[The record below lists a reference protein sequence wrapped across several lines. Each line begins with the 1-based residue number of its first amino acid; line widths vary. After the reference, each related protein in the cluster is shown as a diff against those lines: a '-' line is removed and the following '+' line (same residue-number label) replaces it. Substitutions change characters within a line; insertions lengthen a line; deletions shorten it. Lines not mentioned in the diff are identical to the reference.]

1 MIRPSISP
9 AYATGR
15 AACAAA
21 LVFLLASCTPA
32 STPVSNQASRPADAP
47 NQPFAHVHGMA
58 VDSDTEEVALAT
70 HDGLFGLGSGTPEK
84 IGPAI
89 DLMGFAPAGNDH
101 YYASGHPAVETGL
114 PEPAGLLRSQDGG
127 ETWQSISLGGV
138 SDFHALTVTRTGII
152 GFDGAL
158 KTTADLETWTTR
170 ESGFTPYH
178 LSSTPTSNIVL
189 ATTPNGVHRSTDG
202 GKTWAEP
209 SGGPVLLMT
218 AFATASTAIG
228 VEPDGTVHLSSDA
241 GRSWQATGTVTG
253 QPSALAAS
261 GPNEHPQIW
270 VATPTGIEHSV
281 NGGETFSTEI
291 K

>member
-1 MIRPSISP
+1 MIRPSISS

-15 AACAAA
+15 AAGAAA
-21 LVFLLASCTPA
+21 LIFLLVSCAPS
-32 STPVSNQASRPADAP
+32 STSGPRPSDRP
-47 NQPFAHVHGMA
+47 DQPFAHVHGMA
-58 VDSDTEEVALAT
+58 VDSDTGEVILAT

-84 IGPAI
+84 IGPTI

-101 YYASGHPAVETGL
+101 YYASGHPAAETGL
-114 PEPAGLLRSQDGG
+114 PEPAGLLRSRDGG

-152 GFDGAL
+152 GFDGVL

-178 LSSTPTSNIVL
+178 LSGTPTGNIVL

-202 GKTWAEP
+202 GKTWAGP
-209 SGGPVLLMT
+209 SAGPVLLMT

-241 GRSWQATGTVTG
+241 GRTWRATGAVTG
-253 QPSALAAS
+253 QPSALAAF
-261 GPNEHPQIW
+261 GPSEHPQIW
-270 VATPTGIEHSV
+270 VATPTGIEHSID
-281 NGGETFSTEI
+281 GGETFNKEI